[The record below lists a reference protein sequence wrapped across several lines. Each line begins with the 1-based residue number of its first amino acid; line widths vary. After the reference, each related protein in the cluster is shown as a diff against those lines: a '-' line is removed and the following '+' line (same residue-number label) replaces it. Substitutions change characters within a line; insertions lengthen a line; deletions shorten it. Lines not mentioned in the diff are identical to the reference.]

1 MDHKKDNF
9 NRPVRSHDTD
19 LPSARFEQQ
28 SRLDV
33 LKKVY
38 ILIRVKRYQN
48 RK

>member
-1 MDHKKDNF
+1 MIMYNF

-19 LPSARFEQQ
+19 LPSACVEQQ

-33 LKKVY
+33 LKKVF
-38 ILIRVKRYQN
+38 IFIRVKRYQN